1 MSMPEHIL
9 DLIQASTD
17 QQRLVETATRLI
29 QVPSPTLSAG
39 VALDTLAEI
48 LTEAQF
54 EVSRPEAD
62 WPVAPAVVAWL
73 RSGQPGPTLQF
84 DCHLDT
90 VHLPFSPPRVENGV
104 LYGSGASDM
113 KGGTAAA
120 VEAMR
125 VLAEQQLLQQ
135 GSVLLTCHD
144 HHEGPWGDKRQVI
157 ALCREGIHGDGVL
170 LPEYQ
175 AAWLP
180 TAGRGMAIFRI
191 DISRSESPRH
201 EIHTSP
207 EIPNVID
214 AGLDLVS
221 RLKALSFPEK
231 PADIQ
236 DSGEES
242 LFVGMV
248 QTGEIYNQSPQTCHI
263 EGTRR
268 WLQHGG
274 GDEARQQIRLTLEK
288 VDKIHGTESKL
299 DWEVQ
304 GDTFTLAL
312 DHPLVEAFQSTYAA
326 FHGAPLP
333 NGPKLFI
340 DDGNIYAAEVGIPA
354 LTHGPDAVGAH
365 TTNEN
370 VPIRE
375 LERVARQYAATAWSF
390 CQLDPNS

>member
-1 MSMPEHIL
+1 
-9 DLIQASTD
+9 
-17 QQRLVETATRLI
+17 
-29 QVPSPTLSAG
+29 
-39 VALDTLAEI
+39 
-48 LTEAQF
+48 
-54 EVSRPEAD
+54 
-62 WPVAPAVVAWL
+62 
-73 RSGQPGPTLQF
+73 
-84 DCHLDT
+84 
-90 VHLPFSPPRVENGV
+90 
-104 LYGSGASDM
+104 M